1 MLFRSTECTTP
12 RMNLNVNCRLRV
24 TMMCINAGSSTVTSV
39 PLWGRMLIAG
49 ETGGWKLVEKE
60 LNENSVLCAQ
70 FYCEPKTALEK

>member
-1 MLFRSTECTTP
+1 
-12 RMNLNVNCRLRV
+12 
-24 TMMCINAGSSTVTSV
+24 MCINAGSSTVTSV